1 MSTSQMHNPFAQA
14 MEEHLERLSALQADV
29 DKLTADNLERAQQA
43 VDEMARLSKESLG
56 YAAQLQ
62 AEWRKLGL
70 EATKRAASY
79 AAAPQ
84 AARSGET
91 TSAAGK

>member
-1 MSTSQMHNPFAQA
+1 MSASQVQNPFAQA
-14 MEEHLERLSALQADV
+14 MEEQLERLGALQADL
-29 DKLTADNLERAQQA
+29 DKLTGENLERAQQA

-79 AAAPQ
+79 VAAPQ
-84 AARSGET
+84 AARSAENV
-91 TSAAGK
+91 SATAK